1 MSHLQQLNKDKKLA
15 AAIAQIGELSLQKK
29 KHIHFHLCN
38 SIMSQQLSTKV
49 AAVFHARFL
58 QLFNGKVPTAAAIA
72 AIAPD
77 VLRGIGLS
85 QSKANYILNV
95 ANFFVAQQLTD
106 AKLFKL
112 PNQDVIDL
120 LTQIKGIGKWTVEMI
135 LMFAMQR
142 EDVFAVDDLGIQQ
155 AMCAMYKIDSANKKE
170 MQAKMLLQSKKWIP
184 YRTYACLYLWRYKD
198 GEK

>member
-1 MSHLQQLNKDKKLA
+1 MSYITTLNTDKKLA
-15 AAIAQIGELSLQKK
+15 KVIATAGEIQLKKQKN
-29 KHIHFHLCN
+29 IHFHLCN

-58 QLFNGKVPTAAAIA
+58 LLFGGTIPTAATIA
-72 AIAPD
+72 TASPE

-95 ANFFVAQQLTD
+95 ANFFVQHNITD
-106 AKLFKL
+106 AALFKL
-112 PNQDVIDL
+112 PNEEVINL

-155 AMCAMYKIDSANKKE
+155 AMCALYKIDATNKKE
-170 MQAKMLLQSKKWIP
+170 MKAKMLQTSKRWIP
-184 YRTYACLYLWRYKD
+184 YRTYACLYLWRWKD